1 MRGREV
7 LRERVCGGGEAS
19 RAAVLLS
26 EPMGVRC
33 GIMSAQDCAARSAEC
48 APRGVLR
55 KRIYGYGA
63 EAIPALIQVGKYI
76 NTGKTRVRRM
86 KERARQGSFE
96 RAGLRG
102 RRGEPR
108 CRIVKRADKAR
119 SQISRSVQS
128 VSPRFPRGEKRH
140 GRSRVFSLLLYAITP
155 KE

>member
-1 MRGREV
+1 MRQMGSFERAGLRGR
-7 LRERVCGGGEAS
+7 RGEPRCRIVKRAS
-19 RAAVLLS
+19 
-26 EPMGVRC
+26 MGVRC

-76 NTGKTRVRRM
+76 NTGKTRARRVKSVRQM
-86 KERARQGSFE
+86 GSFE

-108 CRIVKRADKAR
+108 CRIVKRASMGVRCGIMSAQDCAAR
-119 SQISRSVQS
+119 SAECA
-128 VSPRFPRGEKRH
+128 PRRADKIIERNGA
-140 GRSRVFSLLLYAITP
+140 L
-155 KE
+155 